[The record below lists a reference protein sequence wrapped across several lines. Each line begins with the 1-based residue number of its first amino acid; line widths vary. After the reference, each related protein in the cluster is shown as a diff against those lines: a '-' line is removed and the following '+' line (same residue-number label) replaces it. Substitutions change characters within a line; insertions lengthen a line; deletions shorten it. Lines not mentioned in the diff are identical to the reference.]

1 MEARDEVTA
10 LLREIRD
17 AQKLQLERQAEAIAL
32 QREQM
37 ALVREQAER
46 ATRIQDRAEQIQARS
61 AQLVSGSRR
70 ALMVVL
76 PVVVVLIAYVSWLI
90 FRLMAR

>member
-1 MEARDEVTA
+1 VDARDEVTA

-17 AQKLQLERQAEAIAL
+17 GQKVQLERQAEAIAL

-46 ATRIQDRAEQIQARS
+46 ATSIQDRAEQIQARS

-76 PVVVVLIAYVSWLI
+76 PIVVVLIAYVSWLI
-90 FRLMAR
+90 FRLVLR